1 MRTHTGVTTPGQAH
15 VPGRGGHD
23 GDSNTGRGLAGGFS
37 PEAAGQI
44 RRRQRY
50 SAVWSGLLIGATAV
64 ALGLLGVL
72 LYDIIGDGWSWVDW
86 NFITSLPS
94 RRPERAG
101 LHPALM
107 GSIWIMGL
115 TALITFPLGVG
126 AAIYLEEFATKG
138 RLSRIIELNI
148 ANLAGVP
155 SIVYGLL
162 GLAVFVDLLR
172 LGPVVLAGALTLSL
186 LVLPIVIIAS
196 REAIRA
202 VPDSLRQGALALG
215 ATRLEA
221 VRSHVLPGAM
231 PGILT
236 GTILA
241 LSRAIGETAPLIVV
255 GAVTYITFSP
265 DGVDSRFTVL
275 PLQIFD
281 WASRPQADFRGLA
294 AAGGIVLLVML
305 LTMNAIA
312 ITLRNRFSRNQNW

>member
-1 MRTHTGVTTPGQAH
+1 MSTHAPAQAPANTPDRR
-15 VPGRGGHD
+15 GRG
-23 GDSNTGRGLAGGFS
+23 SSRLGLS
-37 PEAAGQI
+37 PEASAQI
-44 RRRQRY
+44 RRRQGY
-50 SAVWSGLLIGATAV
+50 SAIWSGLLIAATAT
-64 ALGLLGVL
+64 ALGLLAVL
-72 LYDIIGDGWSWVDW
+72 LWDILGDGLGWVDMD
-86 NFITSLPS
+86 FLTSLPS
-94 RRPERAG
+94 RRPENAG
-101 LHPALM
+101 LKPALM

-138 RLSRIIELNI
+138 KLSRIIELNI

-162 GLAVFVDLLR
+162 GLAVFVDLIK

-221 VRSHVLPGAM
+221 TRSHVLPAAM

-281 WASRPQADFRGLA
+281 WASRPQADFQSLA
-294 AAGGIVLLVML
+294 AAGGIVLLALL

>member
-1 MRTHTGVTTPGQAH
+1 MSVHAPTQASANTPERR
-15 VPGRGGHD
+15 GRGD
-23 GDSNTGRGLAGGFS
+23 KLGLS
-37 PEAAGQI
+37 PEASAQI
-44 RRRQRY
+44 RRRQMS
-50 SAVWSGLLIGATAV
+50 SAAWSGLLIAATVA
-64 ALGLLGVL
+64 ALGLLAVL
-72 LYDIIGDGWSWVDW
+72 LWDILGDGLGWVDM

-94 RRPERAG
+94 RKPENAG
-101 LHPALM
+101 LKPALM

-138 RLSRIIELNI
+138 KLSRIIELNI

-162 GLAVFVDLLR
+162 GLAVFVDLIK

-221 VRSHVLPGAM
+221 TRSHVLPAAM

-281 WASRPQADFRGLA
+281 WASRPQADFQSLA
-294 AAGGIVLLVML
+294 AAGGIVLLALL

>member
-1 MRTHTGVTTPGQAH
+1 MSVHAPTQASANTPERR
-15 VPGRGGHD
+15 GRGD
-23 GDSNTGRGLAGGFS
+23 KLGLS
-37 PEAAGQI
+37 PEASAQI
-44 RRRQRY
+44 RRRQMS
-50 SAVWSGLLIGATAV
+50 SAAWSGLLIAATVA
-64 ALGLLGVL
+64 ALGLLAVL
-72 LYDIIGDGWSWVDW
+72 LWDILGDGLGWVDM

-94 RRPERAG
+94 RKPENAG
-101 LHPALM
+101 LKPALM

-138 RLSRIIELNI
+138 KLSRIIELNI

-162 GLAVFVDLLR
+162 GLAVFVDLIK

-221 VRSHVLPGAM
+221 TRSHVLPAAM

-281 WASRPQADFRGLA
+281 WASRPQDDFQSLA
-294 AAGGIVLLVML
+294 AAGGIVLLALL

>member
-1 MRTHTGVTTPGQAH
+1 MP
-15 VPGRGGHD
+15 
-23 GDSNTGRGLAGGFS
+23 
-37 PEAAGQI
+37 
-44 RRRQRY
+44 Y
-50 SAVWSGLLIGATAV
+50 LIV
-64 ALGLLGVL
+64 
-72 LYDIIGDGWSWVDW
+72 
-86 NFITSLPS
+86 
-94 RRPERAG
+94 
-101 LHPALM
+101 
-107 GSIWIMGL
+107 
-115 TALITFPLGVG
+115 
-126 AAIYLEEFATKG
+126 
-138 RLSRIIELNI
+138 
-148 ANLAGVP
+148 
-155 SIVYGLL
+155 
-162 GLAVFVDLLR
+162 
-172 LGPVVLAGALTLSL
+172 
-186 LVLPIVIIAS
+186 
-196 REAIRA
+196 
-202 VPDSLRQGALALG
+202 DSLRQGALALG

>member
-1 MRTHTGVTTPGQAH
+1 MSTHTGASTPDQAQ
-15 VPGRGGHD
+15 VPNRGGS
-23 GDSNTGRGLAGGFS
+23 GKGMAGGLS

-64 ALGLLGVL
+64 ALGLLAVL

-186 LVLPIVIIAS
+186 LVLPIVIISS